1 MFKKKETNYL
11 DIAANAFLDNPELQ
25 KSTGTTKTLSNIALG
40 TVLINDAIKTW
51 SKVQRIKKYQKI
63 LNYGI
68 IFSAVLFT
76 LYKLRKEY

>member
-1 MFKKKETNYL
+1 MFKTKERNYL
-11 DIAANAFLDNPELQ
+11 DIAAKAFIDNPEIK

-40 TVLINDAIKTW
+40 TVLLNDLVRTW

-63 LNYGI
+63 INYGV
-68 IFSAVLFT
+68 IFSAVLYG